1 MLSSISNIVSVTAA
15 VSATFAQVLG
25 AAGIA
30 AVVVKFLY
38 HGYQRMYV
46 VYLRL

>member
-1 MLSSISNIVSVTAA
+1 MLSSVSNLVSVTAA

-30 AVVVKFLY
+30 AFVIKFLY
-38 HGYQRMYV
+38 HGYQKMYV
-46 VYLRL
+46 VYLWS